1 MIKAHKIKLNPTPEQ
16 QDYFKRAAGCARLAY
31 NWALAE
37 WNREYEAGG
46 KPSALELKKR
56 FNEIKAEQFPFVKEV
71 SKCATEQAFADV
83 GTAFANFFRRLKE
96 GVEAGYPKFKAKNRS
111 TPSFYL
117 ANDKIAFEGRTV
129 YIPKLGWVNLAEEL
143 RFDGKVMGA
152 RVRYRAGQWWI
163 AVAVELEKPPS
174 QEKNRTVGVDVGIRN
189 LGVTSDGRVFENQ
202 EYLRQSLSRL
212 GGLNAALA
220 RKQAGSRNFEKAK
233 VKLQRAHYRVA
244 CQRDDA
250 IHKMTTELC
259 RNSAVIG
266 IEDLNVKGMVRN
278 PHLSRSLSDAAF
290 GEIHRQLN
298 YKAEWFGSVIQ
309 PVDRFFPSSQ
319 MCSACGERKTNLTL
333 AEREWRCEVCGAH
346 HDRDLN
352 AAINIRNEALRRLGS
367 GYVESLNS
375 PVEQRAL
382 A

>member
-16 QDYFKRAAGCARLAY
+16 EEYFKRAAGCARLAY

-37 WNREYEAGG
+37 WRREHEAGV

-56 FNEIKAEQFPFVKEV
+56 FNQIKAEQFPFVMEV
-71 SKCATEQAFADV
+71 TKCATEQAFADA
-83 GTAFANFFRRLKE
+83 GAAFNNFFRWLKE
-96 GVEAGYPKFKAKNRS
+96 GQQAGYPKFKSKNRS

-117 ANDKIAFEGRTV
+117 ANDKIAFEGHTV
-129 YIPKLGWVNLAEEL
+129 YIPKLGWVNMAERL
-143 RFDGKVMGA
+143 RFEGKVMGA
-152 RVRYRAGQWWI
+152 RIRCRAGQWWI
-163 AVAVELEKPPS
+163 AVAVEMEKPQPV
-174 QEKNRTVGVDVGIRN
+174 EKNSTVGMDVGITN
-189 LGVTSDGRVFENQ
+189 LGVTSDGQVFENQ

-212 GGLNAALA
+212 RSLSSALS
-220 RKQAGSRNFEKAK
+220 RKEAGSRNFEKAK
-233 VKLQRAHYRVA
+233 IKLQRAHSRVA
-244 CQRDDA
+244 SQRDDA

-259 RNSAVIG
+259 RNNAVIG
-266 IEDLNVKGMVRN
+266 IEDLNVKGMVQNR
-278 PHLSRSLSDAAF
+278 HLSRSLSDAAL

-298 YKAEWFGSVIQ
+298 YKAEWFGSVVQ

-319 MCSACGERKTNLTL
+319 LCSACGERKINLTL
-333 AEREWRCEVCGAH
+333 AEREWRCEMCGAH

>member
-1 MIKAHKIKLNPTPEQ
+1 MIPVVSICETSQGAKDRSGKMIKAHKIKLNPTPEQ
-16 QDYFKRAAGCARLAY
+16 EAYFKRAAGCARLAY

-37 WNREYEAGG
+37 WRREYEAGG

-56 FNEIKAEQFPFVKEV
+56 FNQIKAEQFPFVKDV
-71 SKCATEQAFADV
+71 TKCATEQAFTDV
-83 GTAFANFFRRLKE
+83 GAAFANFFRRLKE
-96 GVEAGYPKFKAKNRS
+96 GGEELGYPKFKSKNRS

-117 ANDKIAFEGRTV
+117 ANDKIKFEGQTV
-129 YIPKLGWVNLAEEL
+129 YIPKLGWVNLAEAL
-143 RFDGKVMGA
+143 RFEGKVMGA
-152 RVRYRAGQWWI
+152 RVRCRAGQWWM
-163 AVAVELEKPPS
+163 AVAVEVEKPLP
-174 QEKNRTVGVDVGIRN
+174 QEKNSTVGVDVGITN
-189 LGVTSDGRVFENQ
+189 LGVTSAGQVFENQ

-220 RKQAGSRNFEKAK
+220 RKEAGSRNFEKAK

-259 RNSAVIG
+259 RNNAVIG

-278 PHLSRSLSDAAF
+278 RHLARSLSDAAL

-298 YKAEWFGSVIQ
+298 YKAEWFGSVVQ

-319 MCSACGERKTNLTL
+319 LCSPTVQRVRG
-333 AEREWRCEVCGAH
+333 AE
-346 HDRDLN
+346 DSFN
-352 AAINIRNEALRRLGS
+352 SRRAR
-367 GYVESLNS
+367 VA
-375 PVEQRAL
+375 V
-382 A
+382 

>member
-1 MIKAHKIKLNPTPEQ
+1 MIKAHKIRLNPTPEQ
-16 QDYFKRAAGCARLAY
+16 EDYFKRAAGCARLAY

-37 WNREYEAGG
+37 WRREYEAGG
-46 KPSALELKKR
+46 KPSALDLKKR

-71 SKCATEQAFADV
+71 TKCATEQAFADV
-83 GTAFANFFRRLKE
+83 GAAFANFLTRLKK
-96 GVEAGYPKFKAKNRS
+96 GGEAGYPKFKSKNRS

-117 ANDKIAFEGRTV
+117 ANDKITFAEHTV
-129 YIPKLGWVNLAEEL
+129 YIPKLGWVNMAESL
-143 RFDGKVMGA
+143 RLEGKVMGA
-152 RVRYRAGQWWI
+152 RVRCRAGQWWI
-163 AVAVELEKPPS
+163 AVAVEMEKPPP
-174 QEKNRTVGVDVGIRN
+174 QEKQSTVGVDVGITN

-212 GGLNAALA
+212 SGLGRALA
-220 RKQAGSRNFEKAK
+220 RKEAGSRNFEKAK
-233 VKLQRAHYRVA
+233 VKLQRAHYQVA

-259 RNSAVIG
+259 RNNAMIG
-266 IEDLNVKGMVRN
+266 IEDLNVKGMMRN
-278 PHLSRSLSDAAF
+278 RHLSRSLSDAAF

-298 YKAEWFGSVIQ
+298 YKAEWFGSVVQ

-319 MCSACGERKTNLTL
+319 LCSACGERKTELTL
-333 AEREWRCEVCGAH
+333 AEREWQCEACGAH

-352 AAINIRNEALRRLGS
+352 AAINIRDEALRRLGS

>member
-1 MIKAHKIKLNPTPEQ
+1 MIKAHKIKLNPRPEQ
-16 QDYFKRAAGCARLAY
+16 EEYFKRAAGCARLAY
-31 NWALAE
+31 NWGLAE
-37 WNREYEAGG
+37 WGREYEAGG

-56 FNEIKAEQFPFVKEV
+56 FNAIKAEQFPFVKEV

-83 GTAFANFFRRLKE
+83 GAAFKHFFRRLKE
-96 GVEAGYPKFKAKNRS
+96 GEEAGYPKFKSKHRT

-117 ANDKIAFEGRTV
+117 ANDKIAFEGHQV

-143 RFDGKVMGA
+143 RFEGKVMGA
-152 RVRYRAGQWWI
+152 RVRCRAGQWWM
-163 AVAVELEKPPS
+163 AVAVEMEKPRPA
-174 QEKNRTVGVDVGIRN
+174 EKQNTVGVDVGITN
-189 LGVTSDGRVFENQ
+189 LAVTSDGQVFENQ

-212 GGLNAALA
+212 GSLNAALA
-220 RKQAGSRNFEKAK
+220 RKEIGSRNFEKAK

-250 IHKMTTELC
+250 LHKMTTGLC
-259 RNSAVIG
+259 RNNAVIG

-278 PHLSRSLSDAAF
+278 RHLSRSLSDAAL
-290 GEIHRQLN
+290 GELHRQLN
-298 YKAEWFGSVIQ
+298 YKAEWFGSIVQ

-319 MCSACGERKTNLTL
+319 VCSACGKRKTELTL
-333 AEREWRCEVCGAH
+333 AEREWRCEGCGAH